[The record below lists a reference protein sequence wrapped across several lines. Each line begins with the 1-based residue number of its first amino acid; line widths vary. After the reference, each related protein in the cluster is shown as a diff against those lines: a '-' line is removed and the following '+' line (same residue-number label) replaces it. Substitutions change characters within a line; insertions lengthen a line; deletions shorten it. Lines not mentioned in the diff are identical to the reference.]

1 MQPSRPRLPLAKSE
15 TRAAGRASDPPPS
28 IHLNVDLAAE
38 DLATATPPGHVFM
51 FNMWKEDLAEFSVNG
66 LNLGPI
72 KGFST
77 PSYAPFNIA
86 VPRTLNQSDGLGKF
100 TNNGQNQVIL
110 QWSGDPITLPL
121 IKITRPLSDDL
132 LFYAFP
138 FGFWLVTLDGE
149 IKAQG
154 FYQTDGVF

>member
-1 MQPSRPRLPLAKSE
+1 MDRHSENISCPRNHASFRQLFDHLATDISEFLDVNQGKLSNYDGNESLPL
-15 TRAAGRASDPPPS
+15 
-28 IHLNVDLAAE
+28 I
-38 DLATATPPGHVFM
+38 
-51 FNMWKEDLAEFSVNG
+51 
-66 LNLGPI
+66 
-72 KGFST
+72 
-77 PSYAPFNIA
+77 
-86 VPRTLNQSDGLGKF
+86 
-100 TNNGQNQVIL
+100 